1 VFYYFLKFGSTS
13 STIVI
18 LFSKHYRCKYIH
30 SSAFFLHFMNF
41 IILFGISS
49 GFFVGLQQTFSADT
63 WTQTLW
69 FFCFFF
75 CTDCVCQDRSEGWAS
90 WNHCFYYWEG
100 HGRVHPD
107 SRKLR
112 TLGVN
117 VLIYFTYMFVGVF
130 FCHMLNSKLWS
141 LVLIVVIWTKN
152 LQTDFE
158 ACFVFPMGV
167 ADSPQLRSLTSLA
180 CGGVIRKSPPTYIH
194 T

>member
-1 VFYYFLKFGSTS
+1 MQIHSQLCFSLTFHEFYYFVWYLIGFLCRASTN
-13 STIVI
+13 
-18 LFSKHYRCKYIH
+18 FFCKYMNTNFVI
-30 SSAFFLHFMNF
+30 FL
-41 IILFGISS
+41 L
-49 GFFVGLQQTFSADT
+49 
-63 WTQTLW
+63 
-69 FFCFFF
+69 FF

-117 VLIYFTYMFVGVF
+117 VLIYFTYMFVGFF

-141 LVLIVVIWTKN
+141 LVLIVVIWTKK